1 MNSMNTTPL
10 DGVFC
15 WPCPLLS
22 FSIFDE
28 PIAKKYINAF
38 EKSGTEES
46 LFYLA
51 KRVVPEEK
59 KTIDYVCKKW
69 KSLPISPMLY
79 TPFTE
84 LVHDGGPYHI
94 ETNPMIC
101 SW

>member
-1 MNSMNTTPL
+1 MNSINTTPL

-28 PIAKKYINAF
+28 PIAKKYINAS

-59 KTIDYVCKKW
+59 KTIDIMFAKNENLFQLVQCYIHPSQNSFMTEV
-69 KSLPISPMLY
+69 PI
-79 TPFTE
+79 
-84 LVHDGGPYHI
+84 I
-94 ETNPMIC
+94 
-101 SW
+101 